1 MVVFQNFH
9 VQGEFEKSLNAI
21 FIAVI
26 PKKLDVVDVDF
37 LPINLV
43 GRTITIVLADRLRMV
58 LHEIISSLKM
68 LLKVRQIV
76 DSVFI
81 ANECLDSRL
90 KLDDVYGTKLH

>member
-1 MVVFQNFH
+1 MAFFKICWSILKTDVMVVFQNIH

-43 GRTITIVLADRLRMV
+43 GR
-58 LHEIISSLKM
+58 S
-68 LLKVRQIV
+68 
-76 DSVFI
+76 
-81 ANECLDSRL
+81 
-90 KLDDVYGTKLH
+90 TKLLL

>member
-1 MVVFQNFH
+1 MAFFKICWSILKTDVMVVFQNLH

-43 GRTITIVLADRLRMV
+43 GR
-58 LHEIISSLKM
+58 S
-68 LLKVRQIV
+68 
-76 DSVFI
+76 
-81 ANECLDSRL
+81 
-90 KLDDVYGTKLH
+90 TKLLL

>member
-1 MVVFQNFH
+1 MAFFKICWSILKTDVMVVFQNFH

-43 GRTITIVLADRLRMV
+43 GR
-58 LHEIISSLKM
+58 S
-68 LLKVRQIV
+68 
-76 DSVFI
+76 
-81 ANECLDSRL
+81 
-90 KLDDVYGTKLH
+90 TKLLL

>member
-1 MVVFQNFH
+1 
-9 VQGEFEKSLNAI
+9 
-21 FIAVI
+21 
-26 PKKLDVVDVDF
+26 
-37 LPINLV
+37 
-43 GRTITIVLADRLRMV
+43 
-58 LHEIISSLKM
+58 M